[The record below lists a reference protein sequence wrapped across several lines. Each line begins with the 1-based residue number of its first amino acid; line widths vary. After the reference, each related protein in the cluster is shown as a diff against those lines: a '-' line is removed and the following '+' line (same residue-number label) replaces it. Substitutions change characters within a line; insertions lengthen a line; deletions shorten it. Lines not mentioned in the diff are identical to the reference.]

1 MIYFDT
7 TNTRRARHQSG
18 LVRVSRRL
26 LCALGGAARPVF
38 WKNGRWQ
45 AGDNGEFTGFVVAD
59 WLLTAEL
66 FSEEERP
73 GIGDFFVKKT
83 VRTAAIFHDAIPL
96 RLPDVT
102 WPKSVARQVPY
113 MELLARCDRV
123 LAVSAA
129 SREELAGF
137 WRWQGRSRL
146 PDVTAITLGADF
158 DGAARSS
165 AGSGEGGLLC
175 VGILEPRK
183 NQLFL
188 LKVCAELWRTG
199 ADFDLHV
206 VGRVNPHFGKPI
218 ERELRRMKRDFPR
231 LHYHAAIGD
240 EALAGLYTG
249 AKATVFPTIAEGCG
263 LPLLESLWRGVPCV
277 ASDLPSLRENAVGG
291 GCVLPPVNDHAAWVA
306 ALGRVL
312 ADDER
317 KMLAAEVASRPLPC
331 WSDTA
336 AEVVAA
342 LSANGAGG

>member
-7 TNTRRARHQSG
+7 TNTRRARHHSG

-26 LCALGGAARPVF
+26 LSALGGGARPVF
-38 WKNGRWQ
+38 WKNGGWHAADGGAR
-45 AGDNGEFTGFVVAD
+45 AELTAAD

-73 GIGDFFVKKT
+73 GLGDFLAQKS

-113 MELLARCDRV
+113 MELLARFDRV

-129 SREELAGF
+129 SREELSGF
-137 WRWQGRSRL
+137 WRWQGRAGQ

-158 DGAARSS
+158 DGAPRA
-165 AGSGEGGLLC
+165 ANGPGDGGLLC

-188 LKVCAELWRTG
+188 LKVCAELWRAG

-206 VGRVNPHFGKPI
+206 AGRVNPYFGKPI
-218 ERELRRMKRDFPR
+218 ERELRRLKREFPQ
-231 LHYHAAIGD
+231 LHYHAEIGD
-240 EALAGLYTG
+240 DVLAALYAG
-249 AKATVFPTIAEGCG
+249 ARATVFPTLAEGCG

-277 ASDLPSLRENAVGG
+277 ASDLPSLRENAAGG
-291 GCVLPPVNDHAAWVA
+291 GCVLLPVNDQAAWVA
-306 ALGRVL
+306 GLGRVIKG
-312 ADDER
+312 E
-317 KMLAAEVASRPLPC
+317 KGKTLAAEASSRPLPR

-336 AEVVAA
+336 AEVMAA
-342 LSANGAGG
+342 LRTDGA

>member
-1 MIYFDT
+1 VIYFDT
-7 TNTRRARHQSG
+7 TNTRCARHHSG
-18 LVRVSRRL
+18 LVRVARRL
-26 LCALGGAARPVF
+26 LCALGEEARPVF

-45 AGDNGEFTGFVVAD
+45 AGDDGAFTGFKGAD

-73 GIGDFFVKKT
+73 GITEFLARKS

-113 MELLARCDRV
+113 MELLAGFDRV
-123 LAVSAA
+123 LAVSSA
-129 SREELAGF
+129 SRDELMGF
-137 WRWQGRSRL
+137 WRWQGRSRQ

-158 DGAARSS
+158 DGAQRAA
-165 AGSGEGGLLC
+165 AGTGDGGLLC

-188 LKVCAELWRTG
+188 AKVCAELWRAG

-206 VGRVNPHFGKPI
+206 VGRVNPHFGKPV
-218 ERELRRMKRDFPR
+218 ERELRRMKREFPR
-231 LHYHAAIGD
+231 LYYHAAIGD
-240 EALAGLYTG
+240 DALAGLY
-249 AKATVFPTIAEGCG
+249 ARARATVFPTIAEGCG

-277 ASDLPSLRENAVGG
+277 ASDLPSLRENAAGG
-291 GCVLPPVNDHAAWVA
+291 GCVLLPVNDHAAWVA

-312 ADDER
+312 KGDEG
-317 KMLAAEVASRPLPC
+317 KKLAAEASSRALPR

-336 AEVVAA
+336 AEVVVA
-342 LSANGAGG
+342 LRTNGAGG

>member
-7 TNTRRARHQSG
+7 TNTRRVRHHSG

-26 LCALGGAARPVF
+26 LSALGAEARPVF
-38 WKNGRWQ
+38 WKNGRWH
-45 AGDNGEFTGFVVAD
+45 ADEGGVLAEFTAAD

-73 GIGDFFVKKT
+73 GLGAFIAQKS

-96 RLPDVT
+96 RLPQVT

-113 MELLARCDRV
+113 MELLAHFDRV

-129 SREELAGF
+129 SREELSGF
-137 WRWQGRSRL
+137 WRWQGRIGQ
-146 PDVTAITLGADF
+146 PEVTAITLGADF
-158 DGAARSS
+158 DGAPRAANG
-165 AGSGEGGLLC
+165 AGDGGLLC

-183 NQLFL
+183 NQQFL
-188 LKVCAELWRTG
+188 LKVCAELWRAG

-206 VGRVNPHFGKPI
+206 VGRVNPHFGKSI
-218 ERELRRMKRDFPR
+218 ERELRRLKREFPR

-240 EALAGLYTG
+240 DALAGLYAR
-249 AKATVFPTIAEGCG
+249 AKATVFPTLAEGCG

-277 ASDLPSLRENAVGG
+277 ASDLPSLRENAAGG
-291 GCVLPPVNDHAAWVA
+291 GCVLLPVNDHAAWA
-306 ALGRVL
+306 TALGRVIKGE
-312 ADDER
+312 DG
-317 KMLAAEVASRPLPC
+317 KTLAAEASSRPLPR

-342 LSANGAGG
+342 LRTGGV

>member
-7 TNTRRARHQSG
+7 TNTRRARHHSG

-26 LCALGGAARPVF
+26 LSALGGEARSVY
-38 WKNGRWQ
+38 WKNGRWLTDDG
-45 AGDNGEFTGFVVAD
+45 AAPVEFAAED

-66 FSEEERP
+66 FSEDERP
-73 GIGDFFVKKT
+73 GLGAFIAQKS

-96 RLPDVT
+96 RLPHVT

-113 MELLARCDRV
+113 MELLARFDRV

-129 SREELAGF
+129 SRQELAGF
-137 WRWQGRSRL
+137 WRWQGRVGQ
-146 PDVTAITLGADF
+146 PEVTAITLGADF
-158 DGAARSS
+158 DGAPRA
-165 AGSGEGGLLC
+165 ANGPGDGGLLC

-188 LKVCAELWRTG
+188 LKVCAELWRAG

-218 ERELRRMKRDFPR
+218 ECELRRVKREFPR
-231 LHYHAAIGD
+231 LHYHTAIGD
-240 EALAGLYTG
+240 DALAELYAR

-277 ASDLPSLRENAVGG
+277 ASDLPSLRENAGGG
-291 GCVLPPVNDHAAWVA
+291 GCVLLPVNDQPAWVA
-306 ALGRVL
+306 ALGRIVKGDAGKTL
-312 ADDER
+312 ATE
-317 KMLAAEVASRPLPC
+317 AATRPLPR

-342 LSANGAGG
+342 LKKGGA

>member
-7 TNTRRARHQSG
+7 TNTRRARHHSG

-26 LCALGGAARPVF
+26 LSALGGEARPVF
-38 WKNGRWQ
+38 WKNGRWHSDDGGEL
-45 AGDNGEFTGFVVAD
+45 AGFSASD

-73 GIGDFFVKKT
+73 GLGAFLAQKS
-83 VRTAAIFHDAIPL
+83 VRMAAIFYDAIPL
-96 RLPDVT
+96 RLPHVT

-123 LAVSAA
+123 LAISEA
-129 SREELAGF
+129 SREELQGF
-137 WRWQGRSRL
+137 WRWQGRTGQ

-158 DGAARSS
+158 DGAPRA
-165 AGSGEGGLLC
+165 ANGSGEGGLLC

-188 LKVCAELWRTG
+188 LKVCAELWQAG

-206 VGRVNPHFGKPI
+206 AGRVNPHFGKPI
-218 ERELRRMKRDFPR
+218 ERELRRMRREFPR

-240 EALAGLYTG
+240 DALAGLYAR

-277 ASDLPSLRENAVGG
+277 ASDLPSLRENAEGG
-291 GCVLPPVNDHAAWVA
+291 GCVLLPVNDQTAWVS
-306 ALGRVL
+306 ALGRVIKG
-312 ADDER
+312 ETG
-317 KMLAAEVASRPLPC
+317 KTLAAAAAARPLPR
-331 WSDTA
+331 WNDTA
-336 AEVVAA
+336 AEVVEAFRT
-342 LSANGAGG
+342 SGA